1 MPRIAQRLESSRV
14 RHPDYDAGRSFSAE
28 DIAKNKHRTYV
39 GGRWDHAATHQRD
52 FLIQQGLHPQHR
64 FLDVACG
71 SFRAGRAFIDYLDP
85 GKYYGIDI
93 NVDLLEAGYERELTD
108 DQRSRLPVENLHA
121 TDRFD
126 CDFGVQMDMAIAQ
139 SLFTHVSL
147 NHVRLCMYRVAKVMR
162 PGGKFYATF
171 NEQPR
176 DAAVDSLQGKRA
188 TERNPFWYYR
198 QDLRWASSFGPWS
211 FRYIGDWGHPRK
223 QKIVE
228 LTRLAD

>member
-1 MPRIAQRLESSRV
+1 MTKFEEKLEGTGSK
-14 RHPDYDAGRSFSAE
+14 HPDYEAGRPFSSQ
-28 DIAKNKHRTYV
+28 DVAKKQHRTYV
-39 GGRWDHAATHQRD
+39 GGRWEEAATHQHD
-52 FLIQQGLHPQHR
+52 FLTEQGLKPDHK

-71 SFRAGRAFIDYLDP
+71 SFRAGRRLIDYLDP
-85 GKYYGIDI
+85 GNYFGVDI
-93 NVDLLEAGYERELTD
+93 NHDLLSIGYDSELTD
-108 DQRSRLPVENLHA
+108 EQRSRLPVENLRV

-126 CDFGVQMDMAIAQ
+126 CDFGVEFDMAIAQ

-147 NHVRLCMYRVAKVMR
+147 NHIRLCMYRVAKVMK

-171 NEQPR
+171 NERP
-176 DAAVDSLQGKRA
+176 AGFPVDGLQRKRA

-198 QDLRWASSFGPWS
+198 RDLRWASGFAPWE

-228 LTRLAD
+228 LTRLDD